1 MKKIIKLGIAVF
13 IVMIIGSIAVF
24 AQDGIKYPWIYES
37 FENEEIGNVI
47 SDGAG
52 ISLSDDGAFGSS
64 GSMKVE
70 IRSNITN
77 GGGGFRI
84 KTNIKNGETYKLSFY
99 ISLEK
104 DANIPRTGSKDGS
117 YKEDGT
123 PSKLYAIFHDNSGKM
138 QTIEIDNFEWKND
151 GFVYCE
157 KEFMYEGNGEE
168 AELSIRVGER
178 KDYGG
183 RKLQGGK
190 TLTLYFDDIK
200 LIPKGECAAVSNL
213 NYSYVENESNVMR
226 FSYDF
231 AGEDDR
237 SLCVFMIER
246 NGEWTAYKILGTG
259 AGTYTFDIPSIAGEN
274 NCKIVVY
281 PADSL
286 NGGEACELLL
296 EDLQLN
302 VTENLSIYEDEICA
316 DVNLLYNDAKDV
328 LVIVCQYNDE
338 NEMVSL
344 DFETVSCA
352 GGEVTAAQIKSRQ
365 NENAS
370 VARLYIWEGKDFK
383 SSNMN
388 SLVNEIYI
396 KLN

>member
-37 FENEEIGNVI
+37 FENEEISNII

-52 ISLSDDGAFGSS
+52 ISLSDDGAFGSG

-70 IRSNITN
+70 ISSNITN

-84 KTNIKNGETYKLSFY
+84 KTNIKNGEPYKLSFY

-123 PSKLYAIFHDNSGKM
+123 PSKLYAILHDNLGKM

-151 GFVYCE
+151 GFIYCE
-157 KEFMYEGNGEE
+157 KEFIYEGNDEE

-237 SLCVFMIER
+237 SLCVFMIEHD
-246 NGEWTAYKILGTG
+246 GEWMAYKILGTG

-281 PADSL
+281 PTDFF
-286 NGGEACELLL
+286 NGSEARELLL

-316 DVNLLYNDAKDV
+316 DVNLLYNDAKDI

-338 NEMVSL
+338 NEMISL
-344 DFETVSCA
+344 NFETVSCA
-352 GGEVTAAQIKSRQ
+352 GGETATVQIKAKQ
-365 NENAS
+365 NENTS

>member
-37 FENEEIGNVI
+37 FENEGINNVI

-52 ISLSDDGAFGSS
+52 ISLSDDGAFGS
-64 GSMKVE
+64 GGAMKVE
-70 IRSNITN
+70 ISSNITN

-84 KTNIKNGETYKLSFY
+84 KTNVKNGETYKISFY
-99 ISLEK
+99 ISLEEG
-104 DANIPRTGSKDGS
+104 ANIPRTGSKDGS

-123 PSKLYAIFHDNSGKM
+123 PSKLYAILHDNLGKM
-138 QTIEIDNFEWKND
+138 QIIEIDNFEWKND
-151 GFVYCE
+151 GFIYCE

-213 NYSYVENESNVMR
+213 NYSYVENESNVMQ

-231 AGEDDR
+231 VGEEDR
-237 SLCVFMIER
+237 SLCVFMIEQD
-246 NGEWTAYKILGTG
+246 GEWMAYKILGTG
-259 AGTYTFDIPSIAGEN
+259 AGTYTFDIPSTAGGK
-274 NCKIVVY
+274 NCKIAVY
-281 PADSL
+281 PADTL
-286 NGGEACELLL
+286 NGGEVCELLL

-302 VTENLSIYEDEICA
+302 VTENLSLYEDEICA
-316 DVNLLYNDAKDV
+316 DVKLLYNDAKDV

-344 DFETVSCA
+344 DFEAVSCV
-352 GGEVTAAQIKSRQ
+352 GGEVTAAQIRSKQ
-365 NENAS
+365 KQNAS
-370 VARLYIWEGKDFK
+370 VARLHVWDGKEFK
-383 SSNMN
+383 NSNMN

-396 KLN
+396 KLK